1 MTPADPDLPHM
12 TRCIALTHD
21 GIAAGEAPFAC
32 IITRGDEVIVET
44 TNRTVRDGDITR
56 HAEMVA
62 IAEAQKKLGRGKLK
76 GCTLYSTVEPCPMCS
91 FAIRES
97 RISRVVFG
105 LWSPLMGGVSRW
117 DVLTDKELSRK
128 MGEVFGR
135 PPRIRGGLMGR
146 EAGLAWRKWN
156 PIAWVVIRWRGVFR
170 LP

>member
-1 MTPADPDLPHM
+1 MATEDPDLLNM
-12 TRCIALTHD
+12 ARCVHLAHE
-21 GIAAGEAPFAC
+21 GVREGEAPFAC
-32 IITRGDEVIVET
+32 IITRDDEVIVEA
-44 TNRTVRDGDITR
+44 TNRTRRDGDITR

-62 IAEAQKKLGRGKLK
+62 IAEAQKKLGRGKLR

-91 FAIRES
+91 FAIREA

-117 DVLTDKELSRK
+117 DILTARDLSRR

-135 PPRIRGGLMGR
+135 PPRIRGGVMAR
-146 EAGLAWRKWN
+146 EAGLVWRKWN
-156 PIAWVVIRWRGVFR
+156 PLAWVVIRWRGVFR